1 MKRCSTAAGV
11 NPACRA
17 FSTNRANRSAVN
29 VAFSRIV
36 QSVFAM
42 RFLSAGAENPVGSR
56 EDALCVL
63 LGELAAVGSPVLQ
76 IACGVFEAREVQR
89 RATEQRGAF
98 GLDFLGGQRRLL
110 VIAVLGFVRV
120 QEDM

>member
-17 FSTNRANRSAVN
+17 FSTNRAKRSAVS

-56 EDALCVL
+56 EDALCVP
-63 LGELAAVGSPVLQ
+63 LGDLAPVSAPVLQ
-76 IACGVFEAREVQR
+76 VARGIFEARKLQR
-89 RATEQRGAF
+89 RATEQRDAF
-98 GLDFLGGQRRLL
+98 GL
-110 VIAVLGFVRV
+110 
-120 QEDM
+120 